1 MSTSNPNEF
10 WRKIKKLGPRNS
22 KTIPIEIVNES
33 GSTVRDENLVFEKWK
48 RDFHNLY
55 NCDDT
60 SDFDEIVYDRAKAH
74 KLLIEN
80 NMEDP
85 LCEPNH
91 VLNSNITLEEI
102 TVIVKKA
109 KTRSAAGFDEIPYD
123 VMKNPLIHQALQ
135 HLFQLIFDTSI
146 IPSVWRKAIICPI
159 LKYST
164 TDPRIPMNYRG
175 ISLLS
180 CVSKLYTSFM
190 NMRLTSYLEQN
201 DMLADE
207 QNGFR
212 KKRSCEDY
220 VFTLNSIIKNNKQVF
235 TAYIDLRRCF
245 DYIDRDMLLYK
256 LLLNK
261 IDGKLYNSIK
271 NIYSSTVSTIRINN
285 KLTDWFDC
293 ATGVKQG
300 CNLSPTLF
308 AIFANDLVK

>member
-1 MSTSNPNEF
+1 MT
-10 WRKIKKLGPRNS
+10 L
-22 KTIPIEIVNES
+22 
-33 GSTVRDENLVFEKWK
+33 
-48 RDFHNLY
+48 
-55 NCDDT
+55 
-60 SDFDEIVYDRAKAH
+60 
-74 KLLIEN
+74 
-80 NMEDP
+80 
-85 LCEPNH
+85 
-91 VLNSNITLEEI
+91 NITLEEI

-109 KTRSAAGFDEIPYD
+109 KTGSAVGFDEIPYD

-159 LKYST
+159 LKDST

-212 KKRSCEDY
+212 KKRSCEDH

-293 ATGVKQG
+293 ATGK
-300 CNLSPTLF
+300 
-308 AIFANDLVK
+308 